1 MATES
6 PDAGSAPDTIERGH
20 EPRDV
25 SVPWIAAVAAGLVL
39 LAFVVQLAL
48 WLQMHGMWRARQH
61 ALPPASPLASA
72 LPAAPPEPRL
82 QTAPELDLRDLR
94 RQENAQ
100 LGGYGWVDRQH
111 GVIHIPI
118 DRAMALVASEA
129 RR

>member
-6 PDAGSAPDTIERGH
+6 SDTAPETVEHGH
-20 EPRDV
+20 ESRDV
-25 SVPWIAAVAAGLVL
+25 SVAWIAGMAAGLVL

-48 WLQMHGMWRARQH
+48 WVQMHGMWTAREH

-94 RQENAQ
+94 RREDAQ
-100 LGGYGWVDRQH
+100 LAGYGWVDREH

-129 RR
+129 HR